1 MGKGLASSLAD
12 TERRTDMDFY
22 AHINGKDYPI
32 EYGWTLTEELSET
45 LDTAMVNLPHV
56 VGSIEIKPYDD
67 IIIHSYAPNDDG
79 TSNLPPRPLGKIF
92 KAEGGNFYRHMLIYS
107 YTRDKVVLDG
117 VNGKNVWNYRL
128 ELVSETKGLETVQ
141 LPNKT
146 ITQPQS
152 LAVGGENQI
161 SGVSFS
167 IGDDEQTKLTLPY
180 SVVNSWTDGVVIRQ
194 KQDPNYVFRWFKWF
208 AFAGDTDPV
217 TSDYLQF
224 TSIESEVVKSTQ
236 IILPD
241 CNLSGITVAFG
252 QTDFW
257 VNHLLSTSFYTAKKH
272 WIIRNKDIAGGSWGT
287 RDDVVDTIQSYLSG
301 TNYNSIVNSS
311 VAGERDIATTEKVA
325 SIPASFPVNG
335 NYEIYLYIEPQLVTI
350 RDKNGA
356 AQGTFN
362 IFGMTNNSNGT
373 KSPLE
378 LNGGAQEDTSKPFL
392 AKWSFSVVE
401 SKMGDAKGALTV
413 YEAVRQALQL
423 YSPYVKVRGE
433 QNAYGYSWHYERKY
447 SIDELTANEFKKYI
461 APENQFNY
469 PNLRDFITR
478 LFYVADCIPVVHDG
492 VITHR
497 SLSQRNPIPF
507 QIADGVRSFEQY
519 SMDGQSYCDRL
530 LRNYTDGL
538 SKDNVVSCVERV
550 GFKNK
555 NDPTLTLE
563 NLQIE
568 LDHPIYRI
576 KKVYMCYYKRYVD
589 GSGDKYMKLCKQDIT
604 PLVLLNSQRGLL
616 SREWV
621 DSMNQQPANIN
632 ELAKYYYAT
641 VGYDIGSTAITGW
654 GTSYSHPT
662 AVFWKTKRTTIENIL
677 EYMMTR
683 YPYGVADYNDES
695 TQNMSE
701 DSVFDSNA
709 SEDRVAQRTTDS
721 VVNPYENFS
730 IEQSQVITSKFKD
743 YFGTYTQRLKSL
755 MFLIEYDGF
764 VSSAVI
770 ASKEHH
776 DGNVVSRDNASSSLS
791 FVESDGINQREKANR
806 LGNAVRTVPARHK
819 SLDDVQKISQVWD
832 DSSVIGGETTTEPSK
847 ADMEHKD
854 EVLYKRS
861 ISFHKDYLSVSY
873 YLCRNYVIRNYFT
886 SVFAKHRPF
895 ALASYEESVE
905 RQEVKNLQILISPD
919 KWYAQKAQ
927 NSKQINL
934 NKIYMGRLFSFY
946 LESSY
951 DSNGNLLVENGINR
965 SFYAVFPSF
974 SEQYSGQV
982 GFFASDVQKFNSGNS
997 LCFSICMK
1005 DNVSAGV
1012 FVGDFNKNLGLFIGE
1027 TWEKTWNLVFSQS
1040 SLSWSDAQDAME
1052 ASVILTGAA
1061 QNWYMFPVDPKTG
1074 MLYNMA
1080 FSVGMHSA
1088 YNVYGVNS
1096 ASSYSIYNIS
1106 EAQLLPLM
1114 DSVVFDALPNKY
1126 IYFGAYK
1133 NSKAVG
1139 AGYPILKFTQI
1150 RNGIREEGHY
1160 HVDFSNQ
1167 ATTKASWSNS
1177 VIVSDIGINDFA
1189 DCDGN
1194 DINHREVINA
1204 FATSVF
1210 MGAEKEG
1217 MDEHP
1222 ICVFKDGK
1230 ERIVSTLQL
1239 EPISEDNR
1247 VRFSPYMAK
1256 MSNLIGGKE
1265 KNYKDRQIIPNIL
1278 FDFSIANIRSTI
1290 RGLYRPDD
1298 YSYYSSVALFSAPV
1312 LCIGVPESAIATL
1325 NMTAAGESKTFS
1337 VSGANGRSYS
1347 ITVYRINSQLVN
1359 GEYQLSVDC
1368 VININGVEAHS
1379 GFVTFKEVSG
1389 KTQNDTIDGR
1399 TGTSNFPL
1407 YQICNTFSV
1416 GYRSFAMVDDAVF
1429 FDSSNN
1435 IVSLNTRARNTAS
1448 DTYFNFSGVTLGNK
1462 AFCIAKEE
1470 PDQQTVPYNFSDS
1483 PIYWSGDDKNYTN
1496 ATMNM
1501 EYNPRQSTYNT
1512 IISTSQHNPP
1522 VIGKEAGDPIV
1533 KTRNMFWVLCND
1545 VMSAGDEY
1553 ENIDA
1558 SQSLDNKGTV
1568 YGPEDFV
1575 PNREITISESAHPLN
1590 MYRISIT
1597 LPSPVNGPASLRL
1610 YYLEDN
1616 KYRFVFGV
1624 NVDKRLG
1631 ADEYPR
1637 DDCVYPYS
1645 LGNSLTN
1652 YILYISVLDSRSK
1665 TVFDPETGEP
1675 SYEMM
1680 NFADK
1685 IPDELPYSET
1695 EVCVAK

>member
-67 IIIHSYAPNDDG
+67 IVIHSYAPNDDG

-92 KAEGGNFYRHMLIYS
+92 KAEEGNFYRHMLIYS

-152 LAVGGENQI
+152 LAVGDKNQI

-194 KQDPNYVFRWFKWF
+194 KQDPSYVFRWFKWF
-208 AFAGDTDPV
+208 AFAGDTDPA

-241 CNLSGITVAFG
+241 CNLSGVTVAFG

-287 RDDVVDTIQSYLSG
+287 RDAVVDTIQSYLSG
-301 TNYNSIVNSS
+301 TDYNSIVNYS
-311 VAGERDIATTEKVA
+311 VADERDITTTEKVA

-335 NYEIYLYIEPQLVTI
+335 NYEVYLYIEPQLVTI

-378 LNGGAQEDTSKPFL
+378 QIGGAQVDTSKPFL
-392 AKWSFSVVE
+392 AKWSFSVVT
-401 SKMGDAKGALTV
+401 SKAGDAKDAITV
-413 YEAVRQALQL
+413 YEAVRQAIQL

-447 SIDELTANEFKKYI
+447 SIHELTANEFKKYI

-492 VITHR
+492 VITHM

-589 GSGDKYMKLCKQDIT
+589 SNGYDYMKLCKQDIT

-621 DSMNQQPANIN
+621 DAVDEEPANIN

-641 VGYDIGSTAITGW
+641 VGYDIGSTTITGW
-654 GTSYSHPT
+654 GTTYSHPT
-662 AVFWKTKRTTIENIL
+662 ALFWKTKKTTIENIL

-683 YPYGVADYNDES
+683 YPYGVIDYNDES
-695 TQNMSE
+695 TQGMSQVG
-701 DSVFDSNA
+701 VFDSNA
-709 SEDRVAQRTTDS
+709 SEDRVAQNAS
-721 VVNPYENFS
+721 YENV
-730 IEQSQVITSKFKD
+730 IITQSDILASKFKD
-743 YFGTYTQRLKSL
+743 RFGTYTQRLKSL

-764 VSSAVI
+764 ISSAII

-819 SLDDVQKISQVWD
+819 SLDDVQEISQVWD

-919 KWYAQKAQ
+919 KWYAQTAS
-927 NSKQINL
+927 NSCQIYL
-934 NKIYMGRLFSFY
+934 TKSYMDRIFSFF
-946 LESSY
+946 EASSY
-951 DSNGNLLVENGINR
+951 DSNGNLVVETGIDR
-965 SFYAVFPSF
+965 SFYAVFPSLT
-974 SEQYSGQV
+974 EQYRGQV
-982 GFFASDVQKFNSGNS
+982 GLFASDVQKFNSGNS
-997 LCFSICMK
+997 FCFSICMK

-1012 FVGDFNKNLGLFIGE
+1012 FVGDFNKNLGSFIGV
-1027 TWEKTWNLVFSQS
+1027 TWGHTWNLVFSQS

-1080 FSVGMHSA
+1080 FSVGFNASPIDI
-1088 YNVYGVNS
+1088 YGVS
-1096 ASSYSIYNIS
+1096 MAAPFYQYNIA

-1114 DSVVFDALPNKY
+1114 DSVVHNLLPDKY
-1126 IYFGAYK
+1126 IYFGK
-1133 NSKAVG
+1133 ELNGKKVG
-1139 AGYPILKFTQI
+1139 AGYPRLRFTKA
-1150 RNGIREEGHY
+1150 GGDHY
-1160 HVDFSNQ
+1160 KVDFSQ
-1167 ATTKASWSNS
+1167 QDTTKPTWSNS
-1177 VIVSDIGINDFA
+1177 IIQSDSPITTGFG

-1194 DINHREVINA
+1194 SVNARERIEA
-1204 FATSVF
+1204 LATSIF
-1210 MGAEKEG
+1210 RGSEKEG
-1217 MDEHP
+1217 VEEQP
-1222 ICVFKDGK
+1222 FCVFKDGK

-1256 MSNLIGGKE
+1256 MSNLIGGKD
-1265 KNYKDRQIIPNIL
+1265 KNYEDRQVIPNIL
-1278 FDFSIANIRSTI
+1278 FDFSIANIRSEIHDI
-1290 RGLYRPDD
+1290 RSTEGSYRD
-1298 YSYYSSVALFSAPV
+1298 YALFSAPV
-1312 LCIGVPESAIATL
+1312 LCIGVPDSAVATL
-1325 NMTAAGESKTFS
+1325 NISMATSEERKTFS

-1347 ITVYRINSQLVN
+1347 ITVYRIRSQLIN
-1359 GEYQLSVDC
+1359 DEYQLSVDC
-1368 VININGVEAHS
+1368 VISINGVEVYS
-1379 GFVTFKEVSG
+1379 EYVTFKEVSG

-1399 TGTSNFPL
+1399 TGTSNFPI
-1407 YQICNTFSV
+1407 YPICNMFSV
-1416 GYRSFAMVDDAVF
+1416 GYRSFALVEDGAF
-1429 FDSSNN
+1429 FDQQNTLIAFNAKAPSNN
-1435 IVSLNTRARNTAS
+1435 GIYFPENGTPASTSFWLRKREVSS
-1448 DTYFNFSGVTLGNK
+1448 PSYS
-1462 AFCIAKEE
+1462 
-1470 PDQQTVPYNFSDS
+1470 PYSFGDS
-1483 PIYWSGDDKNYTN
+1483 PIYWQSTAANPKNYTN
-1496 ATMNM
+1496 ITMNM
-1501 EYNPRQSTYNT
+1501 QRRFSDNIYYDTVTDATLHET
-1512 IISTSQHNPP
+1512 I

-1533 KTRNMFWVLCND
+1533 KTKNMFWVLCNSL
-1545 VMSAGDEY
+1545 MSAGDEY
-1553 ENIDA
+1553 ESIDA
-1558 SQSLDNKGTV
+1558 TESLEGKGTV
-1568 YGPEDFV
+1568 YNLRQFA
-1575 PNREITISESAHPLN
+1575 PNDEIRIVQAARPLN
-1590 MYRISIT
+1590 MYKMSIT
-1597 LPSPVNGPASLRL
+1597 LPESVNGPASLRL

-1624 NVDKRLG
+1624 NVDRVIGNQPKRS
-1631 ADEYPR
+1631 
-1637 DDCVYPYS
+1637 DCVYP
-1645 LGNSLTN
+1645 TN
-1652 YILYISVLDSRSK
+1652 DTGATYELYISVLDSRSK

-1680 NFADK
+1680 NFAGK
-1685 IPDELPYSET
+1685 ATGELPYSEM

>member
-1 MGKGLASSLAD
+1 MGKGLASSLVA

-92 KAEGGNFYRHMLIYS
+92 KAESGQFYRHMLIYS

-152 LAVGGENQI
+152 LVVGGGNQI

-194 KQDPNYVFRWFKWF
+194 AHQQYPDDGVYRWRKWF
-208 AFAGDTDPV
+208 VFAGDTDPI

-224 TSIESEVVKSTQ
+224 TAIDSEVINGAKT
-236 IILPD
+236 ILPD
-241 CNLSGITVAFG
+241 CNISGLTLAFG
-252 QTDFW
+252 ITDFW
-257 VNHLLSTSFYTAKKH
+257 INHLQTTEFHTAKKH
-272 WIIRNKDIAGGSWGT
+272 WIVRKKDESGGNWST
-287 RDDVVDTIQSYLSG
+287 REKIIETIKDYLDG
-301 TNYNSIVNSS
+301 ADYNSIVNSS
-311 VAGERDIATTEKVA
+311 ITEDHRRDIYSEEKVA
-325 SIPASFPVNG
+325 HISVSFPANG
-335 NYEIYLYIEPQLVTI
+335 DYEIYLYIEPEKVKCFTERGDQM
-350 RDKNGA
+350 A
-356 AQGTFN
+356 SFN
-362 IFGMTNNSNGT
+362 IFGMTDNSNGT
-373 KSPLE
+373 KSPVE
-378 LNGGAQEDTSKPFL
+378 QVGSAWEDKSEPFL

-401 SKMGDAKGALTV
+401 SKLGDAKDAITV
-413 YEAVRQALQL
+413 YEAVRQAIQL
-423 YSPYVKVRGE
+423 YSPYIKVRGE

-576 KKVYMCYYKRYVD
+576 KKVYMCYYKKYVD
-589 GSGDKYMKLCKQDIT
+589 SNGYDYMKLCKQDIT

-641 VGYDIGSTAITGW
+641 VGYDIGSTTITGW

-683 YPYGVADYNDES
+683 YPYGVVDYNDTS
-695 TQNMSE
+695 TQGMSQA
-701 DSVFDSNA
+701 SVFDSNA

-721 VVNPYENFS
+721 VVKPYEDFT

-847 ADMEHKD
+847 ADIEHKD

-919 KWYAQKAQ
+919 KWYAQTPS
-927 NSKQINL
+927 NSRQIYL
-934 NKIYMGRLFSFY
+934 TKSYMNRIFSFF
-946 LESSY
+946 EASSY
-951 DSNGNLLVENGINR
+951 DSNGNLIVETGIDR
-965 SFYAVFPSF
+965 SFYAVFPSLT
-974 SEQYSGQV
+974 EQYRGQV
-982 GFFASDVQKFNSGNS
+982 GLFASDVQKFNSGNS
-997 LCFSICMK
+997 FCFSICMK

-1027 TWEKTWNLVFSQS
+1027 TWGKTWNLVFSES
-1040 SLSWSDAQDAME
+1040 DLSWSDAQDAME

-1080 FSVGMHSA
+1080 FSVGFNASPIDI
-1088 YNVYGVNS
+1088 YGVS
-1096 ASSYSIYNIS
+1096 MAAPFYQYNIA

-1114 DSVVFDALPNKY
+1114 DSVVHNLLPDKY
-1126 IYFGAYK
+1126 IYFGK
-1133 NSKAVG
+1133 ELNGKKVG
-1139 AGYPILKFTQI
+1139 AGYPRLRFTKAGG
-1150 RNGIREEGHY
+1150 NHY
-1160 HVDFSNQ
+1160 KVDFSQ
-1167 ATTKASWSNS
+1167 QDTTKPTWSNS
-1177 VIVSDIGINDFA
+1177 IIQSDSPITTGFG

-1194 DINHREVINA
+1194 SVNARERIETL
-1204 FATSVF
+1204 ATSIF
-1210 MGAEKEG
+1210 RGSEKEG
-1217 MDEHP
+1217 VEEQP
-1222 ICVFKDGK
+1222 FCVFKDGK

-1265 KNYKDRQIIPNIL
+1265 KNYEDRQVIPNIL
-1278 FDFSIANIRSTI
+1278 FDFSIANIRSAI
-1290 RGLYRPDD
+1290 YD
-1298 YSYYSSVALFSAPV
+1298 YTNYIDYALLSVPI
-1312 LCIGVPESAIATL
+1312 LCIGVPDSAVATL
-1325 NMTAAGESKTFS
+1325 SISMATPEERKTFS

-1347 ITVYRINSQLVN
+1347 ITVYRIKSQLVD

-1368 VININGVEAHS
+1368 VININGVEAYS
-1379 GFVTFKEVSG
+1379 GYATFKEVSG

-1399 TGTSNFPL
+1399 TGTSNFPI
-1407 YQICNTFSV
+1407 YPICNMFSV
-1416 GYRSFAMVDDAVF
+1416 GYRSFALVEDGVF
-1429 FDSSNN
+1429 FDQQNRPVTFDARASASNGDYF
-1435 IVSLNTRARNTAS
+1435 RADGLPAATS
-1448 DTYFNFSGVTLGNK
+1448 FWLG
-1462 AFCIAKEE
+1462 KEE
-1470 PDQQTVPYNFSDS
+1470 IGSPYSPYEFSES
-1483 PIYWSGDDKNYTN
+1483 PIYWQPTDVNPKNYTN
-1496 ATMNM
+1496 ITMNM
-1501 EYNPRQSTYNT
+1501 RRQQYASNIYYDT
-1512 IISTSQHNPP
+1512 ITDATLHETI

-1533 KTRNMFWVLCND
+1533 KTKNMFWVLCNSL
-1545 VMSAGDEY
+1545 MSAGDEY
-1553 ENIDA
+1553 ESIDA
-1558 SQSLDNKGTV
+1558 TESLEGKGTV
-1568 YGPEDFV
+1568 YNLRQFA
-1575 PNREITISESAHPLN
+1575 PNDEIRIVQAARPLN
-1590 MYRISIT
+1590 MYKMSIT
-1597 LPSPVNGPASLRL
+1597 LPESVNGPASLRL

-1624 NVDKRLG
+1624 NVDRVIGNQPKRS
-1631 ADEYPR
+1631 
-1637 DDCVYPYS
+1637 DCVYP
-1645 LGNSLTN
+1645 TN
-1652 YILYISVLDSRSK
+1652 DTGATYELYISVLDSRSK